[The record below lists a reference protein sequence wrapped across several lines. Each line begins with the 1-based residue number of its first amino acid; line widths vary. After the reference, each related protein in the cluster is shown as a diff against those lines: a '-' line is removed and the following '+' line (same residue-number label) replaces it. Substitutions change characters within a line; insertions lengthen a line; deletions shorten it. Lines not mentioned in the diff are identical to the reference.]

1 MKENIYQA
9 HIKGV
14 IPTGSGSAVFM
25 SCEEK
30 IFVIY
35 IDPQLG
41 NTISMAINHEK
52 RERPMT
58 HDLITMMLQGLEAN
72 IQNIVISDVNENT
85 FYARLMLSMRN
96 EVHKKFIEIDARPSY
111 AIILALQNQRPIY
124 VHRKVIEN
132 VEDMTDVFE
141 KLMAEEG

>member
-1 MKENIYQA
+1 
-9 HIKGV
+9 
-14 IPTGSGSAVFM
+14 
-25 SCEEK
+25 
-30 IFVIY
+30 
-35 IDPQLG
+35 
-41 NTISMAINHEK
+41 
-52 RERPMT
+52 MT

-96 EVHKKFIEIDARPSY
+96 EVHKKFIEIDARPSD